1 MYGWHLVKENFSEFF
16 FISCSHLF
24 EILMYDQVFII
35 WRKRN
40 HFFKASDFKILNTSI
55 IGGGETEKCI
65 DLYILPHKMQKSSD
79 DEEIENP

>member
-1 MYGWHLVKENFSEFF
+1 MTLGKRKFLWV
-16 FISCSHLF
+16 FISCSHPF
-24 EILMYDQVFII
+24 EILMYDQVFIM

-40 HFFKASDFKILNTSI
+40 HFFKASDLKILNTSI